1 MVILNS
7 EGYYCWCEYDL
18 TENALRNA
26 SAASYVAEVIYG
38 FTLNL

>member
-18 TENALRNA
+18 TENVLFSE
-26 SAASYVAEVIYG
+26 SAASHVAEVIYD